1 MDRKAGRSGD
11 RLDRG
16 ALEREQLRRLRA
28 MLEPVLRSNVFYRK
42 KLTAAGLECAA
53 DLTGMDA
60 YRQLPF
66 TTRDEL
72 AADQSR
78 TPPYGTLP
86 TFPPQH
92 YIQEHHTSGS
102 TGQGLCWLDDA
113 ESWAWFGRCWAKVF
127 RAAGVTAADRV
138 FFPFSFGPFLGT
150 WSGVEGAR
158 HLGCLI
164 LPGGGMSART
174 RVEAIMAWRPTVLVS
189 TPTHALRMAEV
200 AAEAGV
206 DLAGSALRINIHAGE
221 PGASLPATRARLE
234 DAFGARVFDHAGAT
248 EVGAW
253 GFQYEAREGL
263 HLNESEFIF
272 EVIDP
277 ETHAP
282 SREGELVI
290 TNLGR
295 AGMPVI
301 RYRTG
306 DVGRLETEPCPCGSG
321 YRRLRR
327 GVEGRLDQKLTVQG
341 VAFYPG
347 AIENVIWS
355 FREVREFA
363 VNVHRRA
370 KRDEIEVQVE
380 LWTGDADRV
389 RALLADAMRAKFGL
403 GLEVS
408 TVPAGTLP
416 RFPVKARR
424 FTDHRAHD

>member
-1 MDRKAGRSGD
+1 MDRKAGESGE
-11 RLDRG
+11 RLDRA
-16 ALEREQLRRLRA
+16 ALEREQLRKLRA
-28 MLEPVLRSNVFYRK
+28 MLEPVLRSNVFYRE
-42 KLTAAGLECAA
+42 KLGAAGLESAA
-53 DLTGMDA
+53 DLTGMEA
-60 YRQLPF
+60 YRHLPF
-66 TTRDEL
+66 TTKGEL

-86 TFPPQH
+86 TFPLEH
-92 YIQEHHTSGS
+92 YVQEHHTSGT

-113 ESWAWFGRCWAKVF
+113 ESWAWFGRCWANVF

-164 LPGGGMSART
+164 LPGGGMSARV
-174 RVEAIMAWRPTVLVS
+174 RVDAITAWRPTVLVA

-206 DLAGSALRINIHAGE
+206 DLAASALRISIHAGE
-221 PGASLPATRARLE
+221 PGASLPATRTRLE

-253 GFQYEAREGL
+253 GFQCEAREGL
-263 HLNESEFIF
+263 HLNESDFIF

-277 ETHAP
+277 ETRAP
-282 SREGELVI
+282 SRKGELVI

-306 DVGRLETEPCPCGSG
+306 DVGRLETGPCRCGSG
-321 YRRLRR
+321 YRRLQG

-347 AIENVIWS
+347 AVENVIRS
-355 FREVREFA
+355 FVEVREFA
-363 VNVHRRA
+363 VDVRGRGT
-370 KRDEIEVQVE
+370 RDDIEVQVE

-389 RALLADAMRAKFGL
+389 RALLARAMGERMGLRA
-403 GLEVS
+403 EVFA
-408 TVPAGTLP
+408 VPAGTLP

>member
-1 MDRKAGRSGD
+1 
-11 RLDRG
+11 
-16 ALEREQLRRLRA
+16 
-28 MLEPVLRSNVFYRK
+28 MLEPVLRSNVFYRQ
-42 KLTAAGLECAA
+42 KLATAGLEAAA
-53 DLTGMDA
+53 DLTSMDA

-66 TTRDEL
+66 TTKDEL

-86 TFPPQH
+86 TFPPEH
-92 YIQEHHTSGS
+92 YVQEHHTSGT

-113 ESWAWFGRCWAKVF
+113 ESWAWFGRCWATVF
-127 RAAGVTAADRV
+127 RAAGVTATDRV

-164 LPGGGMSART
+164 LPGGGMSVRAR
-174 RVEAIMAWRPTVLVS
+174 VDAIMAYRPTVLVS
-189 TPTHALRMAEV
+189 TPTHALSMAEV

-253 GFQYEAREGL
+253 GFQCEAREGL

-277 ETHAP
+277 DTHAP

-306 DVGRLETEPCPCGSG
+306 DVGRLETGPCPCGSG
-321 YRRLRR
+321 YRRLKG
-327 GVEGRLDQKLTVQG
+327 GVVGRLDQKLTVQG

-347 AIENVIWS
+347 AVENVIWR
-355 FREVREFA
+355 FLEVREFA
-363 VNVHRRA
+363 VHVHGRGG
-370 KRDEIEVQVE
+370 RDDIEVLVE
-380 LWTGDADRV
+380 LRKGDADCV
-389 RALLADAMRAKFGL
+389 RASLADAMRTRL
-403 GLEVS
+403 GLRTEVS
-408 TVPAGTLP
+408 AVPAGTLP

-424 FTDHRAHD
+424 FTDHRPHD

>member
-1 MDRKAGRSGD
+1 
-11 RLDRG
+11 
-16 ALEREQLRRLRA
+16 
-28 MLEPVLRSNVFYRK
+28 MLEPVLRSNLFYRD
-42 KLTAAGLECAA
+42 KLAADGLEAAA

-86 TFPPQH
+86 TFPPEH
-92 YIQEHHTSGS
+92 YIQEHHTSGT

-164 LPGGGMSART
+164 LPGGGMSARA
-174 RVEAIMAWRPTVLVS
+174 RVDAIMAWRPTVLVS

-206 DLAGSALRINIHAGE
+206 DLAPSALRINIHAGE
-221 PGASLPATRARLE
+221 PGASQPATRARLE

-253 GFQYEAREGL
+253 GFQCEARDGL

-277 ETHAP
+277 DTHAP
-282 SREGELVI
+282 SRDGELVI

-306 DVGRLETEPCPCGSG
+306 DVGRLETGPCHCGSG
-321 YRRLRR
+321 YRRLRG
-327 GVEGRLDQKLTVQG
+327 GVVGRLDQRLVVQG
-341 VAFYPG
+341 VAFYPS
-347 AIENVIWS
+347 AVENVIWNS
-355 FREVREFA
+355 VEVREFA
-363 VNVHRRA
+363 VNVHRRGP
-370 KRDEIEVQVE
+370 RDVIEVLVE
-380 LWTGDADRV
+380 LRSSDADRV
-389 RALLADAMRAKFGL
+389 RALLADAMGERL
-403 GLEVS
+403 GLRAEVS
-408 TVPAGTLP
+408 AVPAGTLP

-424 FTDHRAHD
+424 LTDHRAHD